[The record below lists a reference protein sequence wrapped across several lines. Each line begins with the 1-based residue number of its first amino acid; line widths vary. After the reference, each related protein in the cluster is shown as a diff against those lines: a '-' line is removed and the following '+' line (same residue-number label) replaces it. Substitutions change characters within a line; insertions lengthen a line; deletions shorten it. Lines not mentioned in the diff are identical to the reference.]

1 MSKRILVLV
10 GLSLSLGRT
19 AVLAEHHEETIDV
32 GSRLELFVDDFLVEE
47 MSGVELML
55 HSPQSAG
62 KALEFNKPWE
72 GNTSFYVNILKDDD
86 RYRMYYRGS
95 NSPDYVQKSLLEP
108 GEKVGVDHPFTI
120 SYAESKDGIHWERPD
135 LGIYEFEGS
144 KANSIIWIDKP
155 GDQNITACMYVFKD
169 GNPKAPD
176 SQRYKA
182 VGGSSY
188 PLVALVSPDGL
199 RWTELQGQK
208 SLIEEGLH
216 GNAFDALNVVFWD
229 SFRKRYTIV
238 FRDSDRG
245 PHPKAKGPAYRPQAS
260 LAQNYGNRSF
270 KFATSDDF
278 VNWSSPQWVDFGDA
292 PTEHLYT
299 NGTTPYFRAPHIYLA
314 FPKRFQPWRQRFVDT
329 PSPGASEAVFLSS
342 RDGLH
347 WDRRFMEGFIRP
359 GRDKKN
365 WTHRNN
371 LVAVG
376 VHPTASDEISLYV
389 VRNYNFPSCHLERM
403 VLRTDG
409 FVSVHADYTGG
420 ELLTKP
426 LIFEGTN
433 LLLNYATS
441 AAGSIRIEIQDS
453 EGNPLPG
460 FGLEESP
467 LIWGDKIDSVV
478 RWERAH
484 SSATSDEPLKRLAG
498 RAVRLRFVMKDADL
512 YSIRFQ

>member
-1 MSKRILVLV
+1 MSKRILVLA
-10 GLSLSLGRT
+10 GLSLSLSQT
-19 AVLAEHHEETIDV
+19 AVVAEHHQEKIDI

-47 MSGVELML
+47 MSGVELTL
-55 HSPQSAG
+55 HSPESAG
-62 KALEFNKPWE
+62 KVLEFNKPWE
-72 GNTSFYVNILKDDD
+72 GNTSFYVSIVKDDD

-144 KANSIIWIDKP
+144 KANSIVWMDEP
-155 GDQNITACMYVFKD
+155 GQDFTAGMFVFKD
-169 GNPKAPD
+169 GNPKAPA

-182 VGGSSY
+182 VGGTSY
-188 PLVALVSPDGL
+188 PLAALVSADGL
-199 RWTELQGQK
+199 HWTELQGQK

-216 GNAFDALNVVFWD
+216 SNAFDALNVVFWD

-245 PHPKAKGPAYRPQAS
+245 LHPRAKGPAYRPQES

-270 KFATSDDF
+270 KFAASDDF

-292 PTEHLYT
+292 PPEHLYT

-314 FPKRFQPWRQRFVDT
+314 FPKRFQPWRQRWEDT

-347 WDRRFMEGFIRP
+347 WDRRFMEGFVRP

-389 VRNYNFPSCHLERM
+389 VRNYNFPSVHLERM

-433 LLLNYATS
+433 LVLNYATS
-441 AAGSIRIEIQDS
+441 AAGSIRVEIQDS
-453 EGNPLPG
+453 EGNLLPG

-478 RWERAH
+478 KWRRAH
-484 SSATSDEPLKRLAG
+484 SAATSDEPLKRLAG
-498 RAVRLRFVMKDADL
+498 RAIRLRFIMKDADL

>member
-1 MSKRILVLV
+1 MYKKILTL
-10 GLSLSLGRT
+10 LSLSLILGPA
-19 AVLAEHHEETIDV
+19 AVVAEHHEGPIDI
-32 GSRLELFVDDFLVEE
+32 GSRLELFVDDFLIED
-47 MSGVELML
+47 MSGVELRL
-55 HSPQSAG
+55 HTPQSAG
-62 KALEFNKPWE
+62 KALGFDKPWE

-95 NSPDYVQKSLLEP
+95 NSPDYVQKSLLDP
-108 GEKVGVDHPFTI
+108 GEEIGVNHPFTI
-120 SYAESKDGIHWERPD
+120 SYAESKDGIHWERPK

-144 KANSIIWIDKP
+144 KNNSIVWIDKP
-155 GDQNITACMYVFKD
+155 GDQKVTDAMHVFKD
-169 GNPKAPD
+169 GNPNAPD
-176 SQRYKA
+176 SERYKA
-182 VGGSSY
+182 VGGTSY
-188 PLVALVSPDGL
+188 PLVALVSADGL
-199 RWTELQGQK
+199 HWKELQGQK

-216 GNAFDALNVVFWD
+216 ANAFDALNVVFWD
-229 SFRKRYTIV
+229 SYRERYSIF

-245 PHPKAKGPAYRPQAS
+245 PHPKAKGPAYRGPNK
-260 LAQNYGNRSF
+260 NYGNRSF
-270 KFATSDDF
+270 KFATSEDF
-278 VNWSSPQWVDFGDA
+278 LNWSSPQWVDFGDA

-299 NGTTPYFRAPHIYLA
+299 NGTTAYYRAPHIYLA
-314 FPKRFQPWRQRFVDT
+314 FPKRFEPWRKRFSDT

-347 WDRRFMEGFIRP
+347 WDRRFMEGFVRP

-376 VHPTASDEISLYV
+376 VHPTASDEISIYV

-409 FVSVHADYTGG
+409 FVSVRADYAGG

-426 LIFEGTN
+426 FRFEGTN
-433 LLLNYATS
+433 LLLNYSTS
-441 AAGSIRIEIQDS
+441 AAGGIRVEVQDAD
-453 EGNPLPG
+453 GNPMPG
-460 FGLEESP
+460 FALEESP
-467 LIWGDKIDSVV
+467 LIWGDQIDSAV

-484 SSATSDEPLKRLAG
+484 AAATSDEPLKRLAG
-498 RAVRLRFVMKDADL
+498 RTIRLRFVMKDADL